1 MALLVKN
8 WYKWFSVIGNNFG
21 EFKGLCK
28 KNLHESHLPGEL
40 GHCISLD
47 REFSQN
53 FNSIYEQTGEW
64 LLRFGSISDFNK
76 NLMSNS
82 ASCVLCDRTH
92 GKTSCI
98 MTAPVCSRRQHRE
111 ECCTTKYSAK
121 HDTLISSCCSYHHH
135 AWGMMLLQPL
145 ASAAC
150 TY

>member
-1 MALLVKN
+1 MI
-8 WYKWFSVIGNNFG
+8 SVIGNNFG

-82 ASCVLCDRTH
+82 D
-92 GKTSCI
+92 
-98 MTAPVCSRRQHRE
+98 P
-111 ECCTTKYSAK
+111 AK
-121 HDTLISSCCSYHHH
+121 RNTMLQKISSFS
-135 AWGMMLLQPL
+135 GFVSLSFSLEGE
-145 ASAAC
+145 
-150 TY
+150 